1 MEEEGLPD
9 VRCARTLEEAVAMP
23 TDGRTITVIVA
34 AALGQ
39 MPYITPGAY
48 ADHIEPYANQQQRWM
63 DLVRQVRAQQ
73 QDPEGLRRLVDALHQ
88 QALRVLHA
96 RHTTLCNAHK

>member
-34 AALGQ
+34 AALGK

-48 ADHIEPYANQQQRWM
+48 ADHI
-63 DLVRQVRAQQ
+63 
-73 QDPEGLRRLVDALHQ
+73 DPTQ
-88 QALRVLHA
+88 ISN
-96 RHTTLCNAHK
+96 NAGWTWCAK